1 MGIFCNSREEDVS
14 VISRIVEVSL
24 DFYNNQ
30 GPETKSG
37 ISVTTTGEFE
47 HISEV
52 GGQILSEF
60 ISPTVMDRVAT
71 LLVLANA
78 FPVFALRKNG
88 RPFLDLQA
96 RRKFLSR
103 FTCLFVQAALA
114 TMGVEDEG
122 GQVLFYRWIGFP
134 KPYLLDRL
142 LTYLEWIDPTKVMQ
156 QITKRGPGNLTD
168 DTKTLA
174 QLSLGCAMALAHC
187 VSSEPLPKQSTPLLG
202 I

>member
-14 VISRIVEVSL
+14 VISRVVEVSL

-52 GGQILSEF
+52 GGQVLSEF

-78 FPVFALRKNG
+78 FPVFAGLLQ
-88 RPFLDLQA
+88 RP
-96 RRKFLSR
+96 
-103 FTCLFVQAALA
+103 
-114 TMGVEDEG
+114 G
-122 GQVLFYRWIGFP
+122 
-134 KPYLLDRL
+134 
-142 LTYLEWIDPTKVMQ
+142 
-156 QITKRGPGNLTD
+156 
-168 DTKTLA
+168 
-174 QLSLGCAMALAHC
+174 
-187 VSSEPLPKQSTPLLG
+187 
-202 I
+202 